1 MLTLGLSKFAENYL
15 EQLINTM
22 ALKIGKL
29 FLFLF
34 LFQAGGDCFGFSGLQ
49 LKNLTI
55 KDGLSNLNVSE
66 ITQDKLGYIWVAT
79 MRGLN
84 RFNGSEFTHYYYDP
98 KDSTSLNSNHLYSV
112 LCTGKGL
119 IYVGSASG
127 LNVYNDKLDI
137 FENPFPSL
145 NNAAIKSMTERNDIV
160 YLAASDGI
168 WRFRSGENKLA
179 KLGKNLPAQFII
191 NKLFFDNSG
200 KLWCCF
206 DNNPEIGC
214 YDEKNDLFDFYH
226 LPGNNSNN
234 SVQSIFQLSENQLI
248 LSTKLGVYYFETRQK
263 KFVFPAEFSTLTK
276 GLEGT
281 ETWFVMEKEPF
292 VYWVGTYRSG
302 IYVYDKSRNTLK
314 QHFLSDVSNEIHS
327 NTYLNYYT
335 DRSGNVWLATFDA
348 GLDVS
353 FKKAKNFNFD
363 PLLNQI
369 TRNKFVTSI
378 AQDKSDKLVIAT
390 RENGFYV
397 YDAKS
402 KSCQNFNQQNSKLFY
417 PYIRSIYVDTLN
429 HYWIG
434 HHYGLQLFSPESKT
448 FKTLAIPEPNN
459 GVVTIL
465 QVNNQIFAG
474 TDRQGLLI
482 FDLNGKLIKH
492 VLNYGL
498 NITKIIRLDRDEIL
512 FSSFGDGVYILNV
525 STFAAQKL
533 EFKKEKVPRGD
544 DFAIT
549 LHFQDKQ
556 HLWLGTYNY
565 GLFSYDLNA
574 REFKNFGVS
583 DGLPSGDIVGIEED
597 NNGNLWLSTSYGL
610 ARMNAA
616 DNSIQTFSVNDG
628 INNYQFHEK
637 ASFKAK
643 DGVIYFG
650 GNSGLTYFLPSEMYA
665 GGIESPEIILEKLY
679 ILNKLVV
686 PNKDDKMLKQTLPF
700 THEITLTHRDKL
712 FSIEYAGLDYLS
724 PGTLQYYYMLEG
736 FDKDWYNVGNQ
747 RRVTYSN
754 LSRGTY
760 VFKVKAKTRAGEWA
774 KNQAELVIRV
784 VPAPWLSYWA
794 WTLYI
799 LLLASI
805 IFIIIRL
812 RINTYFYKKN
822 LENEHYEHLRERE
835 INGMKQKFFTNIS
848 HELRTPLTLIYGL
861 VTQLS
866 QQEKLSPKL
875 KEYVQSLDINVY
887 RLLRLINQLLTFK
900 KIESETLSLW
910 LENENFNEVILKI
923 VELFSLYAREK
934 EIRIDVVEENNF
946 IFWFDQD
953 KLEKILSNLISNAIK
968 HSDKGGR
975 IEVVIRKISGE
986 KAKVRYATNSDFQV
1000 VDYVEVCI
1008 TDNGTGIEEQE
1019 WDSIFD
1025 RYKQI
1030 ESDGRTQPDY
1040 SGTGIGLNFTKSLVE
1055 LHKGKIRMESKVNVG
1070 STFSFI
1076 LPYDRSVF
1084 EPKDFADPINA
1095 DNIHVDEKVNALYYD
1110 PETANEQVIPSDFDK
1125 TVLVVEDDPQLN
1137 NFLVNSLN
1145 KYYKVISAHDGETGL
1160 KMVIQHYPDIVI
1172 SDIMMPKMDGYEL
1185 TKSIK
1190 ENSELCHIPLILL
1203 TAKSE
1208 TSSKIAG
1215 MQSGADFYIPKPF
1228 DLNFLVAAIDGQLK
1242 NRMRIQKMF
1251 LNGLMPNLNK
1261 NEINQ
1266 LDHNFLS
1273 RLNAIIEKEL
1283 SNTDLDISMLARS
1296 LNMSRSSFYRKF
1308 LSLTSL
1314 SPVAYIRKFRI
1325 NKSIEL
1331 MSAGKYSLSEISDMT
1346 GFNSQ
1351 SYFSTAFKQEKNMTP
1366 SEFINSNASA
1376 KVKG

>member
-1 MLTLGLSKFAENYL
+1 MQNLRNKL
-15 EQLINTM
+15 
-22 ALKIGKL
+22 LKISKL
-29 FLFLF
+29 LFFLF
-34 LFQAGGDCFGFSGLQ
+34 LFQAGGNCFGFSGLQ
-49 LKNLTI
+49 LKNLSI

-66 ITQDKLGYIWVAT
+66 ITQDQLGYIWVAT

-84 RFNGSEFTHYYYDP
+84 RFNGSEFTHYFYNP
-98 KDSTSLNSNHLYSV
+98 KDSTSLNSNHLFSIH
-112 LCTGKGL
+112 CTEKGL
-119 IYVGSASG
+119 IYVGSATG

-137 FENPFPSL
+137 FENPFPKL
-145 NNAAIKSMTERNDIV
+145 NNVAIKSITEKNDLV
-160 YLAASDGI
+160 YLATSEGI
-168 WRFRSGENKLA
+168 WRFKPGENKLE
-179 KLGKNLPAQFII
+179 KLGKNLPAQFML

-200 KLWCCF
+200 KLWCSF
-206 DNNPEIGC
+206 DNNSEIGC
-214 YDEKNDLFDFYH
+214 YDEKNDSFDFYL
-226 LPGNNSNN
+226 LPDKNANRSNN
-234 SVQSIFQLSENQLI
+234 SVQSIFQLSDELLI
-248 LSTKLGVYYFETRQK
+248 LSTKNGVYYFETKQK
-263 KFVFPAEFSTLTK
+263 KFVFPAEFSTLSK

-281 ETWFVMEKEPF
+281 EIWFVMEKEPF
-292 VYWVGTYRSG
+292 VYWIGTYRSG

-314 QHFLSDVSNEIHS
+314 QHFLSDVSSEIHS
-327 NTYLNYYT
+327 NSYLNYYA
-335 DRSGNVWLATFDA
+335 DRSGNVWLASFDA

-369 TRNKFVTSI
+369 TRNKFVTGI
-378 AQDKSDKLVIAT
+378 AQDKTEKLIIAT

-397 YDAKS
+397 YDPKS
-402 KSCQNFNQQNSKLFY
+402 KAYQNYNQQNSKLGY
-417 PYIRSIYVDTLN
+417 PYIRSIYVDSLN

-434 HHYGLQLFSPESKT
+434 HHYGLQLFLPETKA
-448 FKTLAIPEPNN
+448 FKTLSVPEPNN

-482 FDLNGKLIKH
+482 FDLNGKLIKQDE
-492 VLNYGL
+492 NFGL
-498 NITKIIRLDRDEIL
+498 NITKIIRLNRNEIL
-512 FSSFGDGVYILNV
+512 FSSFGGGIYILDV
-525 STFAAQKL
+525 STLAARKL
-533 EFKKEKVPRGD
+533 EFRKEGAPPGSD
-544 DFAIT
+544 YSIT
-549 LHFQDKQ
+549 LHCQERQ

-565 GLFSYDLNA
+565 GLFSYDLTA
-574 REFKNFGVS
+574 HEFKNFGVS

-610 ARMNAA
+610 ARLNAA
-616 DNSIQTFSVNDG
+616 DNSIQTFSINDG

-637 ASFKAK
+637 SSLKAK

-650 GNSGLTYFLPSEMYA
+650 GNSGLTYFMPSEMYA

-679 ILNKLVV
+679 ILNKLVI
-686 PNKDDKMLKQTLPF
+686 PKENDKMLRQALPL
-700 THEITLTHRDKL
+700 THEITLTYQDKL
-712 FSIEYAGLDYLS
+712 FSIEYVGLDYLS

-760 VFKVKAKTRAGEWA
+760 VFKVKAKNRAGEWA
-774 KNQAELVIRV
+774 KNQAELIIHVM
-784 VPAPWLSYWA
+784 PAPWFSYWA
-794 WTLYI
+794 WTFYI

-812 RINTYFYKKN
+812 RINTFIYKKN

-910 LENENFNEVILKI
+910 LENENFNEVVLKI

-934 EIRIDVVEENNF
+934 EIRIDVMEENSF
-946 IFWFDQD
+946 IFWFDKD

-975 IEVVIRKISGE
+975 IDVVIRKISGE
-986 KAKVRYATNSDFQV
+986 KARARYVSKVEFQL
-1000 VDYVEVCI
+1000 VDYVEI
-1008 TDNGTGIEEQE
+1008 SISDHGTGIEEKE
-1019 WDSIFD
+1019 WDTIFD

-1055 LHKGKIRMESKVNVG
+1055 LHKGRIRMESKLDLG

-1084 EPKDFADPINA
+1084 ETKDFAVPINA
-1095 DNIHVDEKVNALYYD
+1095 DNGLIEGRMNSLSYD
-1110 PETANEQVIPSDFDK
+1110 SETLNEQVIPSDFDK

-1137 NFLVNSLN
+1137 NFLVDSLK

-1185 TKSIK
+1185 TKRIK
-1190 ENSELCHIPLILL
+1190 ENKEFCHIPLILL

-1228 DLNFLVAAIDGQLK
+1228 DLNYLVAAIDGQLK
-1242 NRMRIQKMF
+1242 NRMRIQKTF
-1251 LNGLMPNLNK
+1251 LNGMMPNLNK
-1261 NEINQ
+1261 IEINH
-1266 LDHNFLS
+1266 LDLSFLT
-1273 RLNAIIEKEL
+1273 RLNAVVEKEL
-1283 SNTDLDISMLARS
+1283 SNTDLDISMLAKS
-1296 LNMSRSSFYRKF
+1296 LNMGRSSFYRKF

-1331 MSAGKYSLSEISDMT
+1331 MATGKYTLSEISDMT
-1346 GFNSQ
+1346 GFSSQ
-1351 SYFSTAFKQEKNMTP
+1351 SYFSTAFKQEKNVTP
-1366 SEFINSNASA
+1366 SEFMASNSHS
-1376 KVKG
+1376 KVK